1 MSDARR
7 EQNMAKTRVLSRE
20 EEIEL
25 FRRYREENDKEAF
38 ETIIVNNQG
47 LVKSVAKDYLY
58 SGMEFEELVS
68 EGQIGLIAAIRKFD
82 YKRGFKFSTYVIAW
96 IRQSIGRFIKNNNRT
111 IRLPVHVSEKVT
123 KIIRFKQEFENDCG
137 REPSNEEIAEGVGMS
152 EADVER
158 YLTASTP
165 ITSLQSVAGEDS
177 ELGDFIEDQNLSV
190 EEVSELNERDRKI
203 YAGINQLL
211 NERERFIIIKRF
223 GLFGSEIYTLDQVGE
238 MLGITRERVRQIEN
252 IALKKMKLGFDRVK
266 AA

>member
-1 MSDARR
+1 
-7 EQNMAKTRVLSRE
+7 
-20 EEIEL
+20 
-25 FRRYREENDKEAF
+25 
-38 ETIIVNNQG
+38 
-47 LVKSVAKDYLY
+47 
-58 SGMEFEELVS
+58 
-68 EGQIGLIAAIRKFD
+68 
-82 YKRGFKFSTYVIAW
+82 
-96 IRQSIGRFIKNNNRT
+96 
-111 IRLPVHVSEKVT
+111 
-123 KIIRFKQEFENDCG
+123 
-137 REPSNEEIAEGVGMS
+137 MS

>member
-1 MSDARR
+1 M
-7 EQNMAKTRVLSRE
+7 
-20 EEIEL
+20 
-25 FRRYREENDKEAF
+25 
-38 ETIIVNNQG
+38 
-47 LVKSVAKDYLY
+47 
-58 SGMEFEELVS
+58 
-68 EGQIGLIAAIRKFD
+68 
-82 YKRGFKFSTYVIAW
+82 AW